1 MYESICCESHQSDDK
16 HSRLFSRRPQDLVG
30 RHVRLEALEPGRHL
44 QALFHL
50 TGGDPV
56 LECNAYD
63 PQEVWSF
70 QEGGPFA
77 NPDEMRRSFVFQHR
91 PNEAAFAA
99 VNGTTD
105 QVSGAILLSNDNPR
119 NLSIQLEAPI
129 WHPAKLEGLEV
140 QEACFLLMDR
150 LFALGYRRIQFGVDS
165 QDAAMRKLAIRL
177 GFTHE
182 GTLYKHMVVKDASRD
197 TDVFGMLNSDWREG
211 ARAALFSKLYGPAAL
226 RSDAAN
232 EKKEEEY
239 DEQAR
244 FLAEKKLE
252 EAGDKKNK

>member
-1 MYESICCESHQSDDK
+1 MYESICCETHQSDDK
-16 HSRLFSRRPQDLVG
+16 HNKLFARRPQDVVG
-30 RHVRLEALEPGRHL
+30 RHVRLEALEVHRHL
-44 QALFHL
+44 DPLFHL
-50 TGGDPV
+50 TSGHPV

-63 PQEVWSF
+63 PQEIWSF

-77 NPDEMRRSFVFQHR
+77 SPDEMRKSFVFQHR
-91 PNEAAFAA
+91 HNEAAFAV

-105 QVSGAILLSNDNPR
+105 QVCGAIILSNDNPK

-165 QDAAMRKLAIRL
+165 QDTTMRKLAIRL

-211 ARAALFSKLYGPAAL
+211 ARAALFGKLYGLAAL

-239 DEQAR
+239 DEQTR
-244 FLAEKKLE
+244 YLAEKKRE
-252 EAGDKKNK
+252 EAEGKKDQ